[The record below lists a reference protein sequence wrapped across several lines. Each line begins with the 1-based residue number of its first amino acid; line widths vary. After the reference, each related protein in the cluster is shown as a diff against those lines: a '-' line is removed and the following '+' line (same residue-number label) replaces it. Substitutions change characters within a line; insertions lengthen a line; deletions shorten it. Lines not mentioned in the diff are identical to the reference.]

1 MNMRKINLLAIGL
14 VMGLAVTGCA
24 GKGTK
29 EAETKTTEVQMTET
43 QESETETQQVE
54 ATEARESETET
65 QREEATEA
73 REAET
78 ETQKEEATETQEQ
91 ATESTGLFGTFET
104 KTLDGEPA
112 DQNIFSEADLN
123 MVNIWGTFCS
133 PCIQEMPDIA
143 ELAEE
148 YEEKGVR
155 VIGIISDVT
164 EPENEAA
171 LQIVEKTKA
180 DYTHLLISETLW
192 NNYLMYVQ
200 AVPTTVF
207 LDSDGKQVGESYVGA
222 RGKEEWAAIIDEKL
236 KAVGK

>member
-1 MNMRKINLLAIGL
+1 MDMRKINLLAIGL

-24 GKGTK
+24 GKETK
-29 EAETKTTEVQMTET
+29 ETETKTTEVQMTE
-43 QESETETQQVE
+43 
-54 ATEARESETET
+54 ARESETET
-65 QREEATEA
+65 Q
-73 REAET
+73 
-78 ETQKEEATETQEQ
+78 KEE

-104 KTLDGEPA
+104 KTLEGEPA